1 MKRGQRGLWAGLILL
16 LTLASPT
23 FGFPPQSIE
32 LLPGYKIPDSSSNG
46 AVTGQLRYFVSF
58 PSYYLATGIGIGR
71 ISAEANHQ
79 NLAIGSNLEMTPLM
93 LAVKFTPPHPEW
105 FPFFL
110 EVGFNRLLSFN
121 YQLDPSVNTGQADF
135 CSKDISAGPAP
146 CTITTLKKRS
156 VAYHVGAGLETVFD
170 SGFGIGLHY
179 MYLFG
184 RPLEQTIETTDA
196 FGIQP
201 ATITSQDLFKM
212 NMSVF
217 SLLLSYHF

>member
-1 MKRGQRGLWAGLILL
+1 MVLL
-16 LTLASPT
+16 VALSSPA

-32 LLPGYKIPDSSSNG
+32 FLPGYKAPDSSSNG
-46 AVTGQLRYFVSF
+46 AFTGQVRYFVSF

-79 NLAIGSNLEMTPLM
+79 NLAIGSNLEMTPVT
-93 LAVKFTPPHPEW
+93 LAVKFTPPHPDW

-110 EVGFNRLLSFN
+110 EFGFDRLFGFH

-135 CSKDISAGPAP
+135 CSKDISTGPAP

-156 VAYHVGAGLETVFD
+156 DAYHVGAGVETVFN

-184 RPLEQTIETTDA
+184 RPLERTIETTDA
-196 FGIQP
+196 FGVGSSSVTKEQ
-201 ATITSQDLFKM
+201 LFKL
-212 NMSVF
+212 NMSIF